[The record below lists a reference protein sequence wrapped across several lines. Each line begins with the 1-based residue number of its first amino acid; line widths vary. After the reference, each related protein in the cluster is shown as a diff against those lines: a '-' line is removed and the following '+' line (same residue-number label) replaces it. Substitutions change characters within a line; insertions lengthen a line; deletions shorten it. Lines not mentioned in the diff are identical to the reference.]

1 MKLKRADEFRDRA
14 HSKEAG
20 FSLVEVTIALAIA
33 LTSLAIASKM
43 LIGAF
48 NVRERENNRSEAL
61 ADVQR
66 ALNIMTRE
74 IANSGFGLTSNG
86 IVPGDSDGGIDGS
99 PTGEHQVRVI
109 RFRANLNAFAGE
121 TTSSTTD
128 DSGED
133 VKYLLYVDDANK
145 QRYLVRYD
153 VNADETTVLANRID
167 TLSVRYFSGRVN
179 YTSDTNDCDIQLPG
193 GTTEVVDKASAKYL
207 VVVACVRLSA
217 VGAPGGSGYQ
227 PETVVKLVSDVE
239 LRNEDTSSY

>member
-1 MKLKRADEFRDRA
+1 MKFNWTHDLKKASS
-14 HSKEAG
+14 SKESG

-33 LTSLAIASKM
+33 LVSLAIASKM
-43 LIGAF
+43 LAGTF
-48 NVRERENNRSEAL
+48 NLRARENQRSEAL

-86 IVPGDSDGGIDGS
+86 IVAGDSDGGIDGNAA
-99 PTGEHQVRVI
+99 GEHQVRLI

-121 TTSSTTD
+121 AGSATTN

-133 VKYLLYVDDANK
+133 VKYLLYVDDANQ

-153 VNADETTVLANRID
+153 VNADDTTVLANRID

-179 YTSDTNDCDIQLPG
+179 YTSDTNDCNISLPAG
-193 GTTEVVDKASAKYL
+193 VTEVANKANAKYL
-207 VVVACVRLSA
+207 VVVACVRLPA
-217 VGAPGGSGYQ
+217 LGTPGGSGYQ
-227 PETVVKLVSDVE
+227 PATVAKLVSDIE
-239 LRNEDTSSY
+239 LRNQNSRAY